1 LHVAWPSSAISPG
14 STPTRETLIAD
25 AGSLL
30 LTELNPA
37 DRVRA
42 FGYVILAAIYFYF
55 AQSISV
61 HAANGLSSGVWTAV
75 VERSMLLFLLVL
87 GYAAMARVFNRQRQP
102 IRDMGLAFRPG
113 WQREFGLGA
122 ALGWGMLLASILPMV
137 GIGGLIVTFWAIP
150 RQFGILL
157 IDVLLLAVASLAEEV
172 AFRGY
177 PFQRLIEAMGP
188 TLATIVFSIVFAGL
202 HLFNPGANRASF
214 MVTVFSSWLLSIAYL
229 RTRALWV
236 CWGWHFAWNA
246 SMCLLF
252 GLPVSGITE
261 YSPVIQSNTVGPPWI
276 TGGDYGPEA
285 SAVTAVVL
293 LVGLFIVYRATR
305 SYAYLYAQPVIV
317 PAGIPVDLDAMSRS
331 LAPHHPVAPEPAAA
345 PASTLVQISSIPGP
359 SPSPPLPVSQAASSE
374 PKDPPE

>member
-1 LHVAWPSSAISPG
+1 MRAAWPSSGISPG
-14 STPTRETLIAD
+14 STPTRETLYVD
-25 AGSLL
+25 AGSLH

-55 AQSISV
+55 AQSVSV
-61 HAANGLSSGVWTAV
+61 HAANGFSSGVWTAV

-87 GYAAMARVFNRQRQP
+87 GYAAMARVFNRQPQP
-102 IRDMGLAFRPG
+102 VRGMGLVFRPG

-188 TLATIVFSIVFAGL
+188 TLATIVFSVVFAGL

-305 SYAYLYAQPVIV
+305 GYAYLYAQPVIV
-317 PAGIPVDLDAMSRS
+317 AAGIPVDLDGMSSLPGAASPGRS
-331 LAPHHPVAPEPAAA
+331 RACGGGVYAGSDRLYFRAIPVAPFAGL
-345 PASTLVQISSIPGP
+345 TCR
-359 SPSPPLPVSQAASSE
+359 LPRA
-374 PKDPPE
+374 